1 MTSQQKKGNVLLA
14 YEDILFVRQVK
25 KRIEKK
31 GYTINEV
38 PIKTLAQNGNQHRE
52 YDLALLEISVMT
64 DESITSM
71 QKAISSL
78 KKIQPE
84 KPIYGL
90 GFFSS
95 GSRDMSLARENFPG
109 LGRIIPYGVEI
120 DSRKLAELID
130 ERIQKDKKKN

>member
-1 MTSQQKKGNVLLA
+1 MTPQQKKGNVLLV
-14 YEDILFVRQVK
+14 YEDMLFVRPAK
-25 KRIEKK
+25 KRIEEQ

-38 PIKTLAQNGNQHRE
+38 SIGTLAQNGNQHRE

-71 QKAISSL
+71 QRAISSL
-78 KKIQPE
+78 KEIQPE

-95 GSRDMSLARENFPG
+95 GSPDMTLAQKNFPG
-109 LGRIIPYGVEI
+109 LERIIAYGIEV
-120 DSRKLAELID
+120 DSRKVAEIIG